1 MNGNISFANVNDYR
15 SRGDNRHGETL
26 YIPLLAEE
34 GWPKAGVVSSAE
46 TFRRS
51 SIEASPCRARASR
64 PHRRGRGML
73 LLLPSVGVS
82 DARQE
87 LAHACIR
94 HDLKDSQFG
103 LLPRI

>member
-1 MNGNISFANVNDYR
+1 
-15 SRGDNRHGETL
+15 
-26 YIPLLAEE
+26 
-34 GWPKAGVVSSAE
+34 
-46 TFRRS
+46 
-51 SIEASPCRARASR
+51 
-64 PHRRGRGML
+64 ML